1 MYQRITRFSI
11 KTRQYELLNDGL
23 SFNDLVQHIGKI
35 ENRYCP
41 KHFGELLSIMRKDAD
56 MTLET
61 LSAKTGVSPALL
73 DHYERGRAI
82 PPRDFI
88 VNFSKAVNS
97 EDVPLRDLLDRWSVA
112 KIPFDGTA
120 GSLIK
125 QARKRRGLYSR
136 DAAKRIGISPATLG
150 RFERNEEVPKTSVLM
165 QIASVLKSE
174 RLMQFAKEEDARLY
188 NGK

>member
-1 MYQRITRFSI
+1 MYQRITHFSLRT
-11 KTRQYELLNDGL
+11 KQYELLTDGL
-23 SFNDLVQHIGKI
+23 SFNDLVQRIGRI
-35 ENRYCP
+35 EDRYCP
-41 KHFGELLSIMRKDAD
+41 KHFGELLSTMRKDAN

-61 LSAKTGVSPALL
+61 LSARTGVSLALL

-82 PPRDFI
+82 PPREFI
-88 VNFSKAVNS
+88 VTFSKVISS
-97 EDVPLRDLLDRWSVA
+97 EDVPLRDLLDRWSIA
-112 KIPFDGTA
+112 KVPFDGTA

-136 DAAKRIGISPATLG
+136 DAARRIGISPATLG
-150 RFERNEEVPKTSVLM
+150 RFERNEEIPKIGVLM

-188 NGK
+188 NDT